1 MQAGLLFRWGADN
14 DFIHQ
19 NLTSYSYLS
28 FQLWTNNGLSLKEGK
43 NEADHARL
51 DWSCSIGRGQVKFKS
66 LFLKLS
72 ENFLWTLSN
81 ICSSTSVLAEELRVL
96 SAKLEARTG
105 QQEEAAKKLRN
116 EPGQI

>member
-1 MQAGLLFRWGADN
+1 M
-14 DFIHQ
+14 
-19 NLTSYSYLS
+19 
-28 FQLWTNNGLSLKEGK
+28 
-43 NEADHARL
+43 
-51 DWSCSIGRGQVKFKS
+51 FKS

-81 ICSSTSVLAEELRVL
+81 ICSPTSVLAEELRVL